1 MTGSNRRPSRCKRDA
16 LPAELT
22 APQEM
27 RSNASVWEMQKK
39 TSAIAMMADALEE
52 DLVYGVFECFA
63 GLELRLVRRAY
74 LNCFAGPRIT
84 TRCRFAMRNRERA
97 ETYEP
102 NFALCSSKIRRYC
115 QKHYRRHGQRQL
127 LTTRYLGQL
136 ALRDHFCSWQPLLT
150 RFIMLQH
157 KNTGRFYGRSKKKSQ
172 KTEVFWGYPCADCA
186 N

>member
-1 MTGSNRRPSRCKRDA
+1 
-16 LPAELT
+16 
-22 APQEM
+22 M
-27 RSNASVWEMQKK
+27 RSNPSVLEMQKK

-102 NFALCSSKIRRYC
+102 NFALVPQGSGDIV
-115 QKHYRRHGQRQL
+115 
-127 LTTRYLGQL
+127 
-136 ALRDHFCSWQPLLT
+136 
-150 RFIMLQH
+150 
-157 KNTGRFYGRSKKKSQ
+157 KNTIDGTGSVNF
-172 KTEVFWGYPCADCA
+172 
-186 N
+186 